1 MRAMQAIL
9 VSLHKIAV
17 GLHSTPVSPK
27 STLVAKRYIML
38 LAVSFILELGFLAC
52 LSLRPH
58 EFFHCYF
65 KMLLKVIQQLKI
77 QALKKCQTD
86 FL

>member
-1 MRAMQAIL
+1 MQAIP

-38 LAVSFILELGFLAC
+38 FAVSFILELGF
-52 LSLRPH
+52 SG
-58 EFFHCYF
+58 
-65 KMLLKVIQQLKI
+65 LLKLKASLI
-77 QALKKCQTD
+77 FTL
-86 FL
+86 LL